1 MMDLFNSNY
10 CYFTILAIACSYP
23 LLQSFEKRIQFYK
36 SWIYLLP
43 AIFVMMSIH
52 IPLDIIF
59 TNIGVWRF
67 NNELIYGISV
77 FNLPIEEWLFFVI
90 IPFSSLFI
98 YKVLKY
104 FFKIPPPLIL
114 HYKFA
119 LFAAIILFFLA
130 ILFFPMI
137 YTSCYFIISGFSL
150 LLVFYVK
157 PKWWNNF
164 LLMYFVS
171 LMPFI
176 LINGLLTGSFTDQAV
191 VIYNESHIIGF
202 RVFNIPIEDFVYSF
216 EILLTVI
223 WTFEYFK
230 SSQKSYS

>member
-67 NNELIYGISV
+67 NNELIYGILV

-114 HYKFA
+114 HYKF
-119 LFAAIILFFLA
+119 
-130 ILFFPMI
+130 
-137 YTSCYFIISGFSL
+137 YC
-150 LLVFYVK
+150 
-157 PKWWNNF
+157 
-164 LLMYFVS
+164 
-171 LMPFI
+171 
-176 LINGLLTGSFTDQAV
+176 
-191 VIYNESHIIGF
+191 
-202 RVFNIPIEDFVYSF
+202 
-216 EILLTVI
+216 
-223 WTFEYFK
+223 
-230 SSQKSYS
+230 